1 METEIQLIYSTWSPG
16 DSGKQIQQEHAVE
29 VFAQENS
36 TSSLEFYRAAA
47 AGMEVTKVWT
57 IRSEDY
63 EMVKHTLGKKIKY
76 AETIE
81 VDGCRYDV
89 VRDYWLSNGKVV
101 ISCK

>member
-1 METEIQLIYSTWSPG
+1 MDTEIQLIYSTWSA
-16 DSGKQIQQEHAVE
+16 DAAGKQIQQEHVVE

-57 IRSEDY
+57 VRSEDY
-63 EMVKHTLGKKIKY
+63 EMVKHILGKKIKY
-76 AETIE
+76 AEAIE

-89 VRDYWLSNGKVV
+89 VRDYWLQNGKVV